1 MSQLLS
7 LEYHVRPFML
17 KFDDELAQKQRVNLQ
32 RDYEGTSGI
41 SLSQRMQGGYHG
53 LAKSLAPL

>member
-1 MSQLLS
+1 
-7 LEYHVRPFML
+7 ML